1 MKKYAWLIILG
12 IIAVAT
18 IIIIYMLRSPD
29 KTKTV
34 YCGPNNTDP
43 AIVFI
48 NPDEAFPSI
57 ATGYTVKLQAGV
69 DLLDTLN
76 KAAGN
81 ANAGS
86 EVQTQ
91 IVELREKLNQ
101 DNIRMENLLKAS
113 FYAYNSRPCNPE
125 IAKRYQDM
133 LDTLGKQVAEIENL
147 KSSVVTTEPTNPTN
161 PQPKDSLPVATA
173 PEISKDTAKIRRAV
187 SIYNKRFNALKFKD
201 MKVIKTP

>member
-1 MKKYAWLIILG
+1 MKKNVIIIVLI

-18 IIIIYMLRSPD
+18 VIIIYLLRNPD

-34 YCGPNNTDP
+34 YCGQNKTDP

-57 ATGYTVKLQAGV
+57 ASGYTVKLQAGV
-69 DLLDTLN
+69 NLLDTLN
-76 KAAGN
+76 KAASDV
-81 ANAGS
+81 NAGS
-86 EVQTQ
+86 EIQTQ
-91 IVELREKLNQ
+91 IIELREKLNQ

-133 LDTLGKQVAEIENL
+133 LDTLGKQVTEIENL
-147 KSSVVTTEPTNPTN
+147 KSSVVTTEPSN
-161 PQPKDSLPVATA
+161 PQPKDSVAVPTA
-173 PEISKDTAKIRRAV
+173 PEISKDTAKIRKAV
-187 SIYNKRFNALKFKD
+187 SIYNRKFTALKFRDFKA
-201 MKVIKTP
+201 IKPQ